1 MQTEMQTL
9 GRCYSISGMQSRYL
23 AHVLFFYSYHIS
35 LLIYVYIVAC
45 EISRATTFMLSNMIE
60 GVIQFFQLAI
70 ALLERLRWLLEFLQ
84 SHGLLPT
91 WRSVSQR
98 L

>member
-1 MQTEMQTL
+1 
-9 GRCYSISGMQSRYL
+9 
-23 AHVLFFYSYHIS
+23 
-35 LLIYVYIVAC
+35 
-45 EISRATTFMLSNMIE
+45 MLSNMIE